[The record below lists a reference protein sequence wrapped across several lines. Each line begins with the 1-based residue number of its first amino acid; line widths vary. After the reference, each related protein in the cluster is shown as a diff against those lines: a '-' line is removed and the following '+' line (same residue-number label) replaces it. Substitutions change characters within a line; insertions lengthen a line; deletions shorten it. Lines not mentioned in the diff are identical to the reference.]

1 MGGRQLMD
9 TPELDTL
16 GRDDSWA
23 GVRAV
28 VAGFGPG
35 GFAAAD
41 NLLHLGADVL
51 ALDEEPGDTE
61 RTERAELLEVL
72 GARVRLGPGSTATL
86 PDDVDLLVVQGDPTA
101 PTPLVAAARERG
113 VPVWG
118 EVDLAWRLRA
128 SGSDTPWLCVTGP
141 GDTSDTAETVRVL
154 EAILRAAG
162 LRSLAVGEGGLPV
175 VEAVM
180 DPEAYDVLA
189 VGLTPAQLRG
199 AGGLQADSAAVLAVP
214 APDSPG
220 AKADRLAMGRVYDQV
235 RVACVYAVADPGTE
249 ELVLEADVREGARA
263 IGVTLGMPGVGM
275 VGLVED
281 LVADRAFIEE
291 RATSAAELGTLSD
304 LPVSD
309 VTAEPAAVRNA
320 LVAAA
325 LARAVGVPRAAVR
338 DGLRAAPRD

>member
-1 MGGRQLMD
+1 MGGGQLMA
-9 TPELDTL
+9 TPDLERL
-16 GRDDSWA
+16 GQRDSWA

-51 ALDEEPGDTE
+51 ALDEDPGDTE

-72 GARVRLGPGSTATL
+72 GARVRLGAGSTDVL
-86 PDDVDLLVVQGDPTA
+86 PDDVDVLVVQGDPTA
-101 PTPLVAAARERG
+101 PTPLVTAARERG

-128 SGSDTPWLCVTGP
+128 PGSTTPWLCVTGVT
-141 GDTSDTAETVRVL
+141 GTAQTVRL
-154 EAILRAAG
+154 LDAMLRAAG

-180 DPEAYDVLA
+180 DPETYDVLA

-199 AGGLQADSAAVLAVP
+199 AGGLQADSAAVLGVPDPLEEPLGAV
-214 APDSPG
+214 
-220 AKADRLAMGRVYDQV
+220 DRLAMGRIYDQV

-275 VGLVED
+275 LGLVED

-291 RATSAAELGTLSD
+291 RATSAAELCTLAD
-304 LPVSD
+304 LPVED
-309 VTAEPAAVRNA
+309 PAAEPETVRNVLA
-320 LVAAA
+320 AAA
-325 LARAVGVPRAAVR
+325 LARAAGVPRAAVR
-338 DGLRAAPRD
+338 DGVRAAQID

>member
-1 MGGRQLMD
+1 MAPD
-9 TPELDTL
+9 LDAL
-16 GRDDSWA
+16 GRSDSWA

-51 ALDEEPGDTE
+51 ALDEETGDAE
-61 RTERAELLEVL
+61 RADRAELLEVL
-72 GARVRLGPGSTATL
+72 GARVRLGPGSTASL

-101 PTPLVAAARERG
+101 PSALVSAARERG

-128 SGSDTPWLCVTGP
+128 PGTETPWLCVTGAT
-141 GDTSDTAETVRVL
+141 GTAQTVRLLDAV
-154 EAILRAAG
+154 LRAAG

-180 DPEAYDVLA
+180 DPETYDVLA

-199 AGGLQADSAAVLAVP
+199 AGALRADSAAVLDVP
-214 APDSPG
+214 HDPDRV
-220 AKADRLAMGRVYDQV
+220 ADRIAMGRIYDQV
-235 RVACVYAVADPGTE
+235 RAACVYAVADPGTE
-249 ELVLEADVREGARA
+249 ELVLEAEVREGARA
-263 IGVTLGMPGVGM
+263 IGITLGMPGVGM
-275 VGLVED
+275 LGLVED

-291 RATSAAELGTLSD
+291 RATSAAELCTLAD
-304 LPVSD
+304 LPVRD
-309 VTAEPAAVRNA
+309 VAAEPETVRNA
-320 LVAAA
+320 LAAAA
-325 LARAVGVPRAAVR
+325 LARAFGVARAAVR
-338 DGLRAAPRD
+338 DGLRAVPRD

>member
-1 MGGRQLMD
+1 MG
-9 TPELDTL
+9 TPHLDTL
-16 GRDDSWA
+16 GQRDSWA

-51 ALDEEPGDTE
+51 ALDEDPGDTE

-86 PDDVDLLVVQGDPTA
+86 PEDVDVLVVQGDPTA
-101 PTPLVAAARERG
+101 PTPLVTAARERG

-128 SGSDTPWLCVTGP
+128 PGSQTPWLCVTGAT
-141 GDTSDTAETVRVL
+141 GTAQTVRL
-154 EAILRAAG
+154 LDAMLRAAG
-162 LRSLAVGEGGLPV
+162 MRSLAVGEGGLPV

-180 DPEAYDVLA
+180 DPETYDVLA

-214 APDSPG
+214 DADSPHS
-220 AKADRLAMGRVYDQV
+220 AVDRLAMGRVYDQV

-249 ELVLEADVREGARA
+249 ELVLDADVREGARA

-275 VGLVED
+275 LGLVED

-291 RATSAAELGTLSD
+291 RATSAAELCTLAD
-304 LPVSD
+304 LPVDD
-309 VTAEPAAVRNA
+309 VAAEPETVRNVLA
-320 LVAAA
+320 AAA
-325 LARAVGVPRAAVR
+325 LARAVGAPRAAVR